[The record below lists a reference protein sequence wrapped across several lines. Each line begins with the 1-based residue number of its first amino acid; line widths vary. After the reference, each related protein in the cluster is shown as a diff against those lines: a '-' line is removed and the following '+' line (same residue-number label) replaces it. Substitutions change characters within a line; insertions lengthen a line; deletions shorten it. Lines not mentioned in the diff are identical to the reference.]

1 MGVCHNFILSRTP
14 RKLFLSERKSNIL
27 FLDEKDIIR
36 IIRIILH
43 EYFHSLN
50 LLAKI
55 VKEKKKINKSL
66 PPQMEEHYFKRR
78 IITRNLKALLHIL
91 NCKYSPHG
99 NLRSRIFAVSWHTI
113 QTNFTNDEA
122 KKKRSFP
129 RLHNEIATSYSKYWF
144 SNG

>member
-1 MGVCHNFILSRTP
+1 MGYIYIRFISGRLSQFYLVANSSEIVPFGTEIKHPLSGRKRYYQNNSNNFI
-14 RKLFLSERKSNIL
+14 
-27 FLDEKDIIR
+27 R
-36 IIRIILH
+36 IFSFI
-43 EYFHSLN
+43 FDS
-50 LLAKI
+50 KI
-55 VKEKKKINKSL
+55 VKKEKKKINKSL

-122 KKKRSFP
+122 KKKKKFSS
-129 RLHNEIATSYSKYWF
+129 TS
-144 SNG
+144 